1 MCWECPAMSGPVPTC
16 DFTSPGVS
24 QAFCA
29 NQQFIHGS
37 ESGCAQDT
45 GCTNSNKASIQT
57 CIFYHHLSQTYCS
70 SCCAGKDVSDA
81 ATQSRVVC
89 VSHHALLWA
98 GWGMKAIPLVVHI
111 LHSVHLEDVV
121 IVGNGTEHRTGRMPM
136 RDTP

>member
-24 QAFCA
+24 QASCA

-37 ESGCAQDT
+37 ESGCAQDR

-57 CIFYHHLSQTYCS
+57 CIFCHQLSQTYCS
-70 SCCAGKDVSDA
+70 SCCAGKDISDA

-89 VSHHALLWA
+89 VSRRALLWA
-98 GWGMKAIPLVVHI
+98 SWGMKAIPSAELF
-111 LHSVHLEDVV
+111 
-121 IVGNGTEHRTGRMPM
+121 GGTHTTQRPSGGCHCCWEWHRAQDR
-136 RDTP
+136 